1 MNNTSLVLLQNN
13 QLVTTSLVIAER
25 LDIQHKNIL
34 HNIDKFSKELQTINP
49 LAFETRK
56 GEPLPQGGYSK
67 STRYA
72 LLTEEQAA
80 FVITLSRN
88 TPKVVEF
95 KLALTKAFF
104 KAREALNKIKVKN
117 KDEHQSYIKIFKD
130 FCLQHNYSSEELK
143 MFDYLRDQAV
153 KQGYAIACAQLK
165 EHVKQKEA
173 EPKEAPNTKMLKDD
187 EIAIPKATA
196 KHIYEYLDWISKHR
210 EEMMQTASDMR
221 EQSRILMYM
230 AECHDVLRAGV
241 TGVIFK
247 KL

>member
-104 KAREALNKIKVKN
+104 EAREALNKIKVEN
-117 KDEHQSYIKIFKD
+117 KVEHQSYLKIFKD
-130 FCLQHNYSSEELK
+130 FCLQHNYSSEEIK
-143 MFDYLRDQAV
+143 MFDYLREQAL
-153 KQGYAIACAQLK
+153 KQGYAIACAKLK
-165 EHVKQKEA
+165 EQESVRQ
-173 EPKEAPNTKMLKDD
+173 LKDD
-187 EIAIPKATA
+187 EVAVKKDTIK
-196 KHIYEYLDWISKHR
+196 KIYLYFNWHSIHKKDMKR
-210 EEMMQTASDMR
+210 AAEMMR
-221 EQSRILMYM
+221 EQASVLYM
-230 AECHDVLRAGV
+230 AADGYALYKD
-241 TGVIFK
+241 IIKQDLFD

>member
-1 MNNTSLVLLQNN
+1 MSNSLVFLSKNN
-13 QLVTTSLVIAER
+13 LPLTTSLIIAER

-104 KAREALNKIKVKN
+104 EAREALNKIKVEN
-117 KDEHQSYIKIFKD
+117 KVEHQSYLKIFKD
-130 FCLQHNYSSEELK
+130 FCLQHNYSSEEIK
-143 MFDYLRDQAV
+143 MFDYLREQAL
-153 KQGYAIACAQLK
+153 KQGYAIAC
-165 EHVKQKEA
+165 QKFKGQRTLGEG
-173 EPKEAPNTKMLKDD
+173 
-187 EIAIPKATA
+187 EIAIPKDSAKRLYLFLDNLSDRYQEIQNTVIAMDKCSSIIQHISNNMFAT
-196 KHIYEYLDWISKHR
+196 R
-210 EEMMQTASDMR
+210 ESMKE
-221 EQSRILMYM
+221 IL
-230 AECHDVLRAGV
+230 
-241 TGVIFK
+241 FK
-247 KL
+247 NL

>member
-13 QLVTTSLVIAER
+13 QLVTTSLIIAER

-104 KAREALNKIKVKN
+104 EAREALNKSKVEN
-117 KDEHQSYIKIFKD
+117 KIEHQSYLKIFKD
-130 FCLQHNYSSEELK
+130 FCLQHNYSSEEIK
-143 MFDYLRDQAV
+143 MFDYLREQAL
-153 KQGYAIACAQLK
+153 KQGYAIACAKLK
-165 EHVKQKEA
+165 EQENVRQ
-173 EPKEAPNTKMLKDD
+173 LKDD
-187 EIAIPKATA
+187 EIAIPKSTA
-196 KHIYEYLDWISKHR
+196 KHIYEYLDWICKNR
-210 EEMMQTASDMR
+210 KAMMQTAEDMR
-221 EQSRILMYM
+221 EQSRTLMSI
-230 AECHDVLRAGV
+230 AEGYDVLRAGV
-241 TGVIFK
+241 KNVIFK

>member
-104 KAREALNKIKVKN
+104 EAREALNKIKVEN
-117 KDEHQSYIKIFKD
+117 KVEHQSYLKIFKD

-143 MFDYLRDQAV
+143 MFDYLREQAL
-153 KQGYAIACAQLK
+153 KQGYAIAC
-165 EHVKQKEA
+165 QKFKGQRTLGEG
-173 EPKEAPNTKMLKDD
+173 
-187 EIAIPKATA
+187 EIAIPKDSA
-196 KHIYEYLDWISKHR
+196 KRLYLFLDNLSDKYQEIQNTVIAMDKCSSIIQHISNNMFSTR
-210 EEMMQTASDMR
+210 ESMKE
-221 EQSRILMYM
+221 IL
-230 AECHDVLRAGV
+230 
-241 TGVIFK
+241 FK
-247 KL
+247 NL

>member
-1 MNNTSLVLLQNN
+1 MSNSLVFLSKNN
-13 QLVTTSLVIAER
+13 LPLTTSLIIAER

-104 KAREALNKIKVKN
+104 EAREALNKSKVEN
-117 KDEHQSYIKIFKD
+117 KIEHQSYLKIFKD
-130 FCLQHNYSSEELK
+130 FCLQHNYSSEEIK
-143 MFDYLRDQAV
+143 MFDYLREQAL
-153 KQGYAIACAQLK
+153 KQGYAIACAKLK
-165 EHVKQKEA
+165 EQESVRQ
-173 EPKEAPNTKMLKDD
+173 LKDD
-187 EIAIPKATA
+187 EVAVKKDTIK
-196 KHIYEYLDWISKHR
+196 KIYLYFNWHSIHKKDMKR
-210 EEMMQTASDMR
+210 AAEMMR
-221 EQSRILMYM
+221 EQASVLYM
-230 AECHDVLRAGV
+230 AADGYALYKD
-241 TGVIFK
+241 IIKQDLFD